1 MNQDFIARMM
11 ASESLKIP
19 HDSKDQVIKM
29 AQLTYS
35 MSKSGDVTTYTIES
49 LEKYPFIVVQF
60 LAVVDGESS
69 YSNVVLCS
77 GNTDNAYKCIQTPFV
92 SSTHLC
98 NYWFTYNFYGT
109 NVLNVKYPTKQILT
123 SLTDASTEIGNP
135 VCTISNM
142 YGLSIESNQ
151 TK

>member
-19 HDSKDQVIKM
+19 HDSSDQVIKM
-29 AQLTYS
+29 TQLTHS
-35 MSKSGDVTTYTIES
+35 MSKSGDVTTYTIEN

-60 LAVVDGESS
+60 LAMVDGESS
-69 YSNVVLCS
+69 YSNVVLCA
-77 GNTDNAYKCIQTPFV
+77 GNTDNAYKCIQIPFV

-109 NVLNVKYPTKQILT
+109 NVLNVKYPTKQLLT

>member
-19 HDSKDQVIKM
+19 HDSNDQVIKM
-29 AQLTYS
+29 TQLTYS

-77 GNTDNAYKCIQTPFV
+77 GNTDNAYKCIQIPFV

-98 NYWFTYNFYGT
+98 NYWFAYNFYGT
-109 NVLNVKYPTKQILT
+109 NVLNVKYPTKQLLT

>member
-19 HDSKDQVIKM
+19 HDSSDQVIKM
-29 AQLTYS
+29 TQLTHS

-77 GNTDNAYKCIQTPFV
+77 GNTDNAYKCIQIPFV

-109 NVLNVKYPTKQILT
+109 NVLNVKYPTKQLLT
-123 SLTDASTEIGNP
+123 SFTDASMEIGNP
-135 VCTISNM
+135 VCTVSNIF
-142 YGLSIESNQ
+142 GLSISSNQ

>member
-1 MNQDFIARMM
+1 MNQDFIARMI

-19 HDSKDQVIKM
+19 HDSSDSVIKM
-29 AQLTYS
+29 TQLTHS
-35 MSKSGDVTTYTIES
+35 MSKSGDVTTYAIDN

-77 GNTDNAYKCIQTPFV
+77 GNTDNAYKCIQVPFV
-92 SSTHLC
+92 SSAHLC

-109 NVLNVKYPTKQILT
+109 NVLNVKYPTKQLLT

>member
-11 ASESLKIP
+11 ASEALNESS
-19 HDSKDQVIKM
+19 DSSDSVIKM
-29 AQLTYS
+29 VQLTHS
-35 MSKSGDVTTYTIES
+35 ISKSGDVTTYTIEN

-69 YSNVVLCS
+69 YSNIVLCA
-77 GNTDNAYKCIQTPFV
+77 GNTDNAYKCIQVPFV
-92 SSTHLC
+92 SSAHLC

-142 YGLSIESNQ
+142 YGLSIESSQ

>member
-1 MNQDFIARMM
+1 MNQDFIARMIA
-11 ASESLKIP
+11 ASGSNESP
-19 HDSKDQVIKM
+19 DPSDPVIRM
-29 AQLTYS
+29 TQLAHS
-35 MSKSGDVTTYTIES
+35 MSKSGDVTTYTIEN
-49 LEKYPFIVVQF
+49 LGKYPFIVVQF
-60 LAVVDGESS
+60 LAVVDSESS
-69 YSNVVLCS
+69 YSNVVLCA
-77 GNTDNAYKCIQTPFV
+77 GNTDNAYKCIQIPFV
-92 SSTHLC
+92 SSAHLC

-142 YGLSIESNQ
+142 YGLSIESSQ